1 MKKYRVFSLA
11 NEIGISITE
20 LIKYLKDLGIEVKGN
35 LSTIDEENANVV
47 KDLVLKD
54 KEERKKREK
63 ELKGNI
69 KIVEI
74 CKHLNISFKFLRP
87 YLLKWGL
94 VREDIDE
101 EIPFPVAARICNSFK
116 KPITDITPPLPKNFT
131 TRPPIVTVMGHID
144 HGKTTLLDYI
154 RKTNI
159 ALREKGGI
167 TQKIGASE
175 IEYKG
180 KKIIFIDTPGHEAF
194 TEMRIRGSFV
204 TDIVILV
211 VAADEGAKDQTIEAL
226 NHAKA
231 ANVPIIV
238 AVNKIDKEGA
248 DPDKVKQQMANYNL
262 LPEEWGGDTIFVNTS
277 AKTGIGVNE
286 LLENII
292 LLSEIEELS
301 KSDEKRAG
309 GTVIEAKLDPRVGP
323 TVNLVLQA
331 GVLKCGDWVMVGETY
346 GKVRMLTTT
355 NQKQVKEVVATSPI
369 ELIGLK
375 ETPLPGEVLV
385 GYESEESIKEKIE
398 KIEISKKEI
407 KEEKPVSLDDLFEK
421 LEEEKKLYL
430 ILKADTYGSL
440 EATKSVISSLDTGEI
455 KIEFIHTGVGSIN
468 ESDILLATASNAIIL
483 GFNTK
488 ENPMVKKIPERSRVK
503 VFLFDLIYDLQ
514 DWVIRFVKGM
524 VKPEFV
530 EIVVGKAEVKR
541 IFNIGG
547 LGPVAGSIVRE
558 GKIIR
563 DGNARVFRGSKLI
576 GEGKISSLKR
586 FKDDVREVLEGYE
599 CGIRVEGVKEIN
611 EGDIIEVY
619 ELKEKGS

>member
-11 NEIGISITE
+11 KEIGISTTE
-20 LIKYLKDLGIEVKGN
+20 LINYLKDLGVEVKGN

-94 VREDIDE
+94 VREEINED
-101 EIPFPVAARICNSFK
+101 IPFPVAARICNSFK
-116 KPITDITPPLPKNFT
+116 KPITDIVPPLPKNFVS
-131 TRPPIVTVMGHID
+131 RPPIVTVMGHID

-154 RKTNI
+154 RKTNV
-159 ALREKGGI
+159 ASREKGGI

-175 IEYKG
+175 IEFKG

-211 VAADEGAKDQTIEAL
+211 VAADEGAKEQTIEAL

-248 DPDKVKQQMANYNL
+248 DPDKIRQQMANYNL
-262 LPEEWGGDTIFVNTS
+262 LPEEWGGETIFVNTS
-277 AKTGIGVNE
+277 AKTGIGINE

-292 LLSEIEELS
+292 LISEIEELS
-301 KSDEKRAG
+301 KSNEKRAG

-331 GVLKCGDWVMVGETY
+331 GELKYGDWIMVGETY

-355 NQKQVKEVVATSPI
+355 NQKQVKEVVATSPVEI
-369 ELIGLK
+369 IGLK
-375 ETPLPGEVLV
+375 DTPLPGEVLI
-385 GYESEESIKEKIE
+385 GYESEEIIKEKIE
-398 KIEISKKEI
+398 KIELTRQEKKQ
-407 KEEKPVSLDDLFEK
+407 EKPVSIDELFEK

-440 EATKSVISSLDTGEI
+440 EAIKSVISSLDTGEI
-455 KIEFIHTGVGSIN
+455 KIEFVHTGVGGIN

-503 VFLFDLIYDLQ
+503 VFLFDLIYELQ
-514 DWVIRFVKGM
+514 EWVIRFVKGM

-530 EIVVGKAEVKR
+530 EIIVGKAEVKR

-547 LGPVAGSIVRE
+547 LGLVAGSIVRE
-558 GKIIR
+558 GKIVR
-563 DGNARVFRGSKLI
+563 EANARVFRGSKLI

-599 CGIRVEGVKEIN
+599 CGIRVENVKEIN

>member
-11 NEIGISITE
+11 NEIGISTTE

-54 KEERKKREK
+54 REEKKKREK

-159 ALREKGGI
+159 ALREKGSI

-211 VAADEGAKDQTIEAL
+211 VAADEGAKEQTIEAL

-323 TVNLVLQA
+323 TVNLILQA
-331 GVLKCGDWVMVGETY
+331 GVLKCGEWVMIGETY
-346 GKVRMLTTT
+346 GKVRMLTTA
-355 NQKQVKEVVATSPI
+355 NQKKVKEVVATTPI

-375 ETPLPGEVLV
+375 ETPFPGEVLI
-385 GYESEESIKEKIE
+385 GYESEELIKKRIE
-398 KIEISKKEI
+398 KIKISKKEI
-407 KEEKPVSLDDLFEK
+407 KQEKPISLDDLFEK

-440 EATKSVISSLDTGEI
+440 EAIKSVISSLDTGEI
-455 KIEFIHTGVGSIN
+455 KIEFIHTGVGGIN

-524 VKPEFV
+524 VKPEYV
-530 EIVVGKAEVKR
+530 EVIVGKAEVKR

-547 LGPVAGSIVRE
+547 LGLVAGSIVRE

-563 DGNARVFRGSKLI
+563 EGNARVFRGSKLI

>member
-11 NEIGISITE
+11 NEIGISTTE
-20 LIKYLKDLGIEVKGN
+20 LIKYLKDLGVEVKGN
-35 LSTIDEENANVV
+35 LSTIDEENANIV
-47 KDLVLKD
+47 KEIVLKD
-54 KEERKKREK
+54 KEERIKREK

-69 KIVEI
+69 KIVEV
-74 CKHLNISFKFLRP
+74 CKHLNISFKFLIP

-94 VREDIDE
+94 VREEIEE
-101 EIPFPVAARICNSFK
+101 EIPYPVAARICNSFK
-116 KPITDITPPLPKNFT
+116 KPITDIIPSLPKTFT
-131 TRPPIVTVMGHID
+131 PRPPIVTVMGHID

-159 ALREKGGI
+159 ALKEKGGI

-211 VAADEGAKDQTIEAL
+211 VAADEGAKEQTIEAL

-248 DPDKVKQQMANYNL
+248 DPDKVKQQIANYNL

-277 AKTGIGVNE
+277 AKNGFGVNE
-286 LLENII
+286 LLDNI
-292 LLSEIEELS
+292 LLVTEIEELS
-301 KSDEKRAG
+301 KSNEKRAG
-309 GTVIEAKLDPRVGP
+309 GTIIEAKLDPRVGP
-323 TVNLVLQA
+323 TVNLILQA
-331 GVLKCGDWVMVGETY
+331 GELKCGDWIMVGETY
-346 GKVRMLTTT
+346 GKVRMITTT
-355 NQKQVKEVVATSPI
+355 NQKQVREIMATSPI
-369 ELIGLK
+369 EIIGLK
-375 ETPLPGEVLV
+375 DTPFPGEVLI
-385 GYESEESIKEKIE
+385 GYESEEIIKEKL
-398 KIEISKKEI
+398 EILALSKKEI
-407 KEEKPVSLDDLFEK
+407 KQEKPISLDDIFEK
-421 LEEEKKLYL
+421 LEEEKKLNV
-430 ILKADTYGSL
+430 ILKADTFGSL
-440 EATKSVISSLDTGEI
+440 EAIKSVINSLDTGEI
-455 KIEFIHTGVGSIN
+455 KVEFIHTGVGSIN
-468 ESDILLATASNAIIL
+468 ESDILLATASNSIIL

-503 VFLFDLIYDLQ
+503 IFHFDLIYDLQ
-514 DWVIRFVKGM
+514 DWVVRFIKGM
-524 VKPEFV
+524 IKHEFV
-530 EIVVGKAEVKR
+530 EVVVGKAEVKR

-547 LGPVAGSIVRE
+547 LGLVLGSIVRE

-563 DGNARVFRGSKLI
+563 DLNAKIYRGNKLI
-576 GEGKISSLKR
+576 GEGKISSLRR
-586 FKDDVREVLEGYE
+586 FKDDVKEVLEGYE
-599 CGIRVEGVKEIN
+599 CGIRVEGVKEVN

>member
-11 NEIGISITE
+11 KEIGISTTE

-35 LSTIDEENANVV
+35 LSTIDEENAKVV

-54 KEERKKREK
+54 KEEREKREK

-69 KIVEI
+69 KIVEV
-74 CKHLNISFKFLRP
+74 CKHLNISFKFFRP

-94 VREDIDE
+94 VREEIDE

-116 KPITDITPPLPKNFT
+116 KPITDIIPSLPKTFT
-131 TRPPIVTVMGHID
+131 PRPPIVTVMGHID

-159 ALREKGGI
+159 ALKEKGGI

-175 IEYKG
+175 IEYNG

-211 VAADEGAKDQTIEAL
+211 VAADEGAKEQTIEAL
-226 NHAKA
+226 SHAKA

-262 LPEEWGGDTIFVNTS
+262 LPEEWGGETIFVNTS
-277 AKTGIGVNE
+277 AKNGVGVNE
-286 LLENII
+286 LLENI
-292 LLSEIEELS
+292 LLVAEIEELS
-301 KSDEKRAG
+301 KSNEKRAG
-309 GTVIEAKLDPRVGP
+309 GTIIEAKLDPRVGP
-323 TVNLVLQA
+323 TVNLILQA
-331 GVLKCGDWVMVGETY
+331 GELKCGDWIMVGETY
-346 GKVRMLTTT
+346 GKVRMITTP
-355 NQKQVKEVVATSPI
+355 NQKQAKEIISLSPI
-369 ELIGLK
+369 EIIGLK
-375 ETPLPGEVLV
+375 DTPFPGEVLI
-385 GYESEESIKEKIE
+385 GYESEEIIKEKME
-398 KIEISKKEI
+398 KLALSKKEI
-407 KEEKPVSLDDLFEK
+407 KQGKPISLDDIFEK
-421 LEEEKKLYL
+421 LDEEKKLNL
-430 ILKADTYGSL
+430 ILKADTFGSL
-440 EATKSVISSLDTGEI
+440 EAIKSVINSLDTREI
-455 KIEFIHTGVGSIN
+455 KVEFIHTGVGSIN

-488 ENPMVKKIPERSRVK
+488 ENPMVKKIPERSRIK
-503 VFLFDLIYDLQ
+503 VFIFDLIYDLQ
-514 DWVIRFVKGM
+514 DWVVRFIKGM
-524 VKPEFV
+524 IKPEFV
-530 EIVVGKAEVKR
+530 EVIIGKAEVKR

-547 LGPVAGSIVRE
+547 LGLVLGSIVRE

-563 DGNARVFRGSKLI
+563 DLNAKIYRGSKLI

-586 FKDDVREVLEGYE
+586 FKDDVKEVLEGYE

>member
-11 NEIGISITE
+11 NEIGISTTE

-94 VREDIDE
+94 VREDMDE

-530 EIVVGKAEVKR
+530 EIIVGKAEVKR

>member
-11 NEIGISITE
+11 KEIGISTTE
-20 LIKYLKDLGIEVKGN
+20 LINYLKDLGVEVKGN

-94 VREDIDE
+94 VREEINED
-101 EIPFPVAARICNSFK
+101 IPFPVAARICNSFK
-116 KPITDITPPLPKNFT
+116 KPITDIVPPLPKNFVS
-131 TRPPIVTVMGHID
+131 RPPIVTVMGHID

-154 RKTNI
+154 RKTNV
-159 ALREKGGI
+159 ASREKGGI

-175 IEYKG
+175 IEFKG

-211 VAADEGAKDQTIEAL
+211 VAADEGAKEQTVEAL

-248 DPDKVKQQMANYNL
+248 DPDKIRQQMANYNL
-262 LPEEWGGDTIFVNTS
+262 LPEEWGGETIFVNTS
-277 AKTGIGVNE
+277 AKTGIGINE

-292 LLSEIEELS
+292 LISEIEELS
-301 KSDEKRAG
+301 KSNEKRAG

-331 GVLKCGDWVMVGETY
+331 GELKYGDWIMVGETY

-355 NQKQVKEVVATSPI
+355 NQKQVKEVVATSPVEI
-369 ELIGLK
+369 IGLK
-375 ETPLPGEVLV
+375 DTPLPGEVLI
-385 GYESEESIKEKIE
+385 GYESEEIIKEKIE
-398 KIEISKKEI
+398 KIELTRQEKKQ
-407 KEEKPVSLDDLFEK
+407 EKPVSIDELFEK

-440 EATKSVISSLDTGEI
+440 EAIKSVISSLDTGEI
-455 KIEFIHTGVGSIN
+455 KIEFVHTGVGGIN

-503 VFLFDLIYDLQ
+503 VFLFDLIYELQ
-514 DWVIRFVKGM
+514 EWVIRFVKGM

-530 EIVVGKAEVKR
+530 EIIVGKAEVKR

-547 LGPVAGSIVRE
+547 LGLVAGSIVRE
-558 GKIIR
+558 GKIVR
-563 DGNARVFRGSKLI
+563 EANARVFRGSKLI

-599 CGIRVEGVKEIN
+599 CGIRVENVKEIN

>member
-11 NEIGISITE
+11 KEIGISTTE
-20 LIKYLKDLGIEVKGN
+20 LINYLKDLGVEVKGN

-94 VREDIDE
+94 VREDINED
-101 EIPFPVAARICNSFK
+101 IPFPVAARICNSFK
-116 KPITDITPPLPKNFT
+116 KPITDIVPPLPKNFVS
-131 TRPPIVTVMGHID
+131 RPPIVTVMGHID

-154 RKTNI
+154 RKTNV
-159 ALREKGGI
+159 ASREKGGI

-175 IEYKG
+175 IEFKG

-211 VAADEGAKDQTIEAL
+211 VAADEGAKEQTVEAL

-248 DPDKVKQQMANYNL
+248 DPDKIRQQMANYNL
-262 LPEEWGGDTIFVNTS
+262 LPEEWGGETIFVNTS
-277 AKTGIGVNE
+277 AKTGIGINE

-292 LLSEIEELS
+292 LISEIEELS
-301 KSDEKRAG
+301 KSNEKRAG

-331 GVLKCGDWVMVGETY
+331 GELKYGDWIMVGETY

-355 NQKQVKEVVATSPI
+355 NQKQVKEVVATSPVEI
-369 ELIGLK
+369 IGLK
-375 ETPLPGEVLV
+375 DTPLPGEVLI
-385 GYESEESIKEKIE
+385 GYESEEIIKEKIE
-398 KIEISKKEI
+398 KIELTRQEKKQ
-407 KEEKPVSLDDLFEK
+407 EKPVSIDDLFEK

-440 EATKSVISSLDTGEI
+440 EAIKSVISSLDTGEI
-455 KIEFIHTGVGSIN
+455 KIEFVHTGVGGIN

-503 VFLFDLIYDLQ
+503 VFLFDLIYELQ
-514 DWVIRFVKGM
+514 EWVIRFVKGM

-530 EIVVGKAEVKR
+530 EIIVGKAEVKR

-547 LGPVAGSIVRE
+547 LGLVAGSIVRE
-558 GKIIR
+558 GKIVR
-563 DGNARVFRGSKLI
+563 EANARVFRGSKLI

-599 CGIRVEGVKEIN
+599 CGIRVENVKEIN

>member
-11 NEIGISITE
+11 KEIGISTTE
-20 LIKYLKDLGIEVKGN
+20 LINYLKDLGVEVKGN

-54 KEERKKREK
+54 REERKKREK

-94 VREDIDE
+94 VREDINED
-101 EIPFPVAARICNSFK
+101 IPFPVAARICNSFK
-116 KPITDITPPLPKNFT
+116 KPITDIVPPLPKNFVS
-131 TRPPIVTVMGHID
+131 RPPIVTVMGHID

-154 RKTNI
+154 RKTNV
-159 ALREKGGI
+159 ASREKGGI

-175 IEYKG
+175 IEFKG

-211 VAADEGAKDQTIEAL
+211 VAADEGAKEQTIEAL

-248 DPDKVKQQMANYNL
+248 DPDKIKQQMANYNL
-262 LPEEWGGDTIFVNTS
+262 LPEEWGGETIFVNTS
-277 AKTGIGVNE
+277 AKTGIGINE

-292 LLSEIEELS
+292 LISEIEELS
-301 KSDEKRAG
+301 KSNEKRAG

-331 GVLKCGDWVMVGETY
+331 GELRYGDWIMIGETY

-355 NQKQVKEVVATSPI
+355 NQKQVKEVVATSPVEI
-369 ELIGLK
+369 IGLK
-375 ETPLPGEVLV
+375 DTPLPGEVLI
-385 GYESEESIKEKIE
+385 GYESEEIIKEKIE
-398 KIEISKKEI
+398 KIRVTKQEKKL
-407 KEEKPVSLDDLFEK
+407 EKPISIDDLFEK

-440 EATKSVISSLDTGEI
+440 EAIKSVISSLDTGEI
-455 KIEFIHTGVGSIN
+455 KIEFVHTGVGSIN

-503 VFLFDLIYDLQ
+503 VFLFDLIYELQ
-514 DWVIRFVKGM
+514 EWVIRFVKGM

-530 EIVVGKAEVKR
+530 EIIVGKAEVKR

-547 LGPVAGSIVRE
+547 LGLVAGSIVRE
-558 GKIIR
+558 GKIVR
-563 DGNARVFRGSKLI
+563 ELNARVFRGSKLI

-599 CGIRVEGVKEIN
+599 CGIRVENVKEIN

>member
-11 NEIGISITE
+11 KEIGISTSE
-20 LIKYLKDLGIEVKGN
+20 LINYLKDLGVEVKGN

-54 KEERKKREK
+54 KEEREKREK
-63 ELKGNI
+63 EFKGNI
-69 KIVEI
+69 NIKEI
-74 CKHLNISFKFLRP
+74 CKHLNITFNLLRP
-87 YLLKWGL
+87 YILKWGL
-94 VREDIDE
+94 VREDINE
-101 EIPFPVAARICNSFK
+101 EIPFPIAARICNSFK
-116 KPITDITPPLPKNFT
+116 KPLTKIVPPLPKDFIP
-131 TRPPIVTVMGHID
+131 RPPIVTVMGHID

-175 IEYKG
+175 IEYNG

-211 VAADEGAKDQTIEAL
+211 VAADEGAKEQTIEAL

-248 DPDKVKQQMANYNL
+248 DPDRVKQQMANYNL
-262 LPEEWGGDTIFVNTS
+262 LPEEWGGETIFVNTS
-277 AKTGIGVNE
+277 AKTGKGIDE
-286 LLENII
+286 LLESII
-292 LLSEIEELS
+292 LVSEIEELS
-301 KSDEKRAG
+301 KSNEKRPG
-309 GTVIEAKLDPRVGP
+309 GTVIEARLDPKVGP
-323 TVNLVLQA
+323 TVNLILQA
-331 GVLKCGDWVMVGETY
+331 GELKVGDWVMIGETY

-355 NQKQVKEVVATSPI
+355 NQKQVKEVLATAPI

-375 ETPLPGEVLV
+375 ETPLPGEVLI
-385 GYESEESIKEKIE
+385 GYESEEIIKQKLEKIE
-398 KIEISKKEI
+398 LMKKET
-407 KEEKPVSLDDLFEK
+407 KLEKPISLDELFEK
-421 LEEEKKLYL
+421 LEEEKKLHL

-440 EATKSVISSLDTGEI
+440 EAVKSVINSLDTGEI

-488 ENPMVKKIPERSRVK
+488 ENPMIKKLPERSRVK
-503 VFLFDLIYDLQ
+503 IFLFDLIYDLQ

-524 VKPEFV
+524 IKPEFV
-530 EIVVGKAEVKR
+530 EIVIGKAEVKK
-541 IFNIGG
+541 IFNISGVG
-547 LGPVAGSIVRE
+547 SIAGSIVKE
-558 GKIIR
+558 GKVLR
-563 DGNARVFRGSKLI
+563 DGNVRVYRGGKLV

-586 FKDDVREVLEGYE
+586 FKDDVKEVLEGYE
-599 CGIRVEGVKEIN
+599 CGIKVDGIKDIN

>member
-11 NEIGISITE
+11 NEIGISTTE

-94 VREDIDE
+94 VREDMDE

-211 VAADEGAKDQTIEAL
+211 VAADEGAKEQTIEAL

-385 GYESEESIKEKIE
+385 GYESEELIKEKIE

>member
-11 NEIGISITE
+11 NEIGISTTE

-94 VREDIDE
+94 VREDMDE

-211 VAADEGAKDQTIEAL
+211 VAADEGAKEQTIEAL

-398 KIEISKKEI
+398 RIEISKKEI

>member
-11 NEIGISITE
+11 NEIGISTTE

-54 KEERKKREK
+54 KEERTKREK
-63 ELKGNI
+63 EVKGNI

-94 VREDIDE
+94 VREDINE
-101 EIPFPVAARICNSFK
+101 EIPFPVASRICNSFK
-116 KPITDITPPLPKNFT
+116 KPITDITPPLPKTFT

-262 LPEEWGGDTIFVNTS
+262 LPEEWGGETIFVNTS

-292 LLSEIEELS
+292 LVSEIEELS

-323 TVNLVLQA
+323 TVNLILQA
-331 GVLKCGDWVMVGETY
+331 GELKCGDWIMIGETY
-346 GKVRMLTTT
+346 GKVRILTTP
-355 NQKQVKEVVATSPI
+355 NQKQVKEVIATSPI

-375 ETPLPGEVLV
+375 ETPLPGEILI
-385 GYESEESIKEKIE
+385 GYESEELIREKIE

-407 KEEKPVSLDDLFEK
+407 KQEKPISLDDLFEK

-430 ILKADTYGSL
+430 ILKTDTYGSL
-440 EATKSVISSLDTGEI
+440 EAIKSVINSLDTGEI
-455 KIEFIHTGVGSIN
+455 KVEFIHTGVGSIN

-503 VFLFDLIYDLQ
+503 VFLFELIYDLQ

-524 VKPEFV
+524 VKPEYV
-530 EIVVGKAEVKR
+530 EIIVGKAEVKR

-547 LGPVAGSIVRE
+547 LGLVAGSIVRE
-558 GKIIR
+558 GRIIR
-563 DGNARVFRGSKLI
+563 EGNARVFRGSKLI

>member
-11 NEIGISITE
+11 KEIGISTTE
-20 LIKYLKDLGIEVKGN
+20 LINYLKDLGVEVKGN

-94 VREDIDE
+94 VREEINED
-101 EIPFPVAARICNSFK
+101 IPFPVAARICNSFK
-116 KPITDITPPLPKNFT
+116 KPITDIVPPLPKNFVS
-131 TRPPIVTVMGHID
+131 RPPIVTVMGHID

-154 RKTNI
+154 RKTNV
-159 ALREKGGI
+159 ASREKGGI

-175 IEYKG
+175 IEFKE

-211 VAADEGAKDQTIEAL
+211 VAADEGAKEQTIEAL

-248 DPDKVKQQMANYNL
+248 DPDKIRQQMANYNL
-262 LPEEWGGDTIFVNTS
+262 LPEEWGGETIFVNTS
-277 AKTGIGVNE
+277 AKTGIGINE

-292 LLSEIEELS
+292 LISEIEELS
-301 KSDEKRAG
+301 KSNEKRAG

-331 GVLKCGDWVMVGETY
+331 GELKYGDWIMVGETY

-355 NQKQVKEVVATSPI
+355 NQKQVKEVVATSPVEI
-369 ELIGLK
+369 IGLK
-375 ETPLPGEVLV
+375 DTPLPGEVLI
-385 GYESEESIKEKIE
+385 GYESEEIIKEKIE
-398 KIEISKKEI
+398 KIELTRQEKKQ
-407 KEEKPVSLDDLFEK
+407 EKPVSIDELFEK

-440 EATKSVISSLDTGEI
+440 EAIKSVISSLDTGEI
-455 KIEFIHTGVGSIN
+455 KIEFVHTGVGGIN

-503 VFLFDLIYDLQ
+503 VFLFDLIYELQ
-514 DWVIRFVKGM
+514 EWVIRFVKGM

-530 EIVVGKAEVKR
+530 EIIVGKAEVKR

-547 LGPVAGSIVRE
+547 LGLVAGSIVRE
-558 GKIIR
+558 GKIVR
-563 DGNARVFRGSKLI
+563 EANARVFRGSKLI

-599 CGIRVEGVKEIN
+599 CGIRVENVKEIN

>member
-11 NEIGISITE
+11 NEIGISTTE

-94 VREDIDE
+94 VREDMDE

-211 VAADEGAKDQTIEAL
+211 VAADEGAKEQTIEAL

>member
-11 NEIGISITE
+11 KEIGISTTE
-20 LIKYLKDLGIEVKGN
+20 LINYLKDLGVEVKGN

-94 VREDIDE
+94 VREEINED
-101 EIPFPVAARICNSFK
+101 IPFPVAARICNSFK
-116 KPITDITPPLPKNFT
+116 KPITDIVPPLPKNFVS
-131 TRPPIVTVMGHID
+131 RPPIVTVMGHID

-154 RKTNI
+154 RKTNV
-159 ALREKGGI
+159 ASREKGGI

-175 IEYKG
+175 IEFKG

-211 VAADEGAKDQTIEAL
+211 VAADEGAKEQTVEAL

-248 DPDKVKQQMANYNL
+248 DPDKIRQQMANYNL
-262 LPEEWGGDTIFVNTS
+262 LPEEWGGETIFVNTS
-277 AKTGIGVNE
+277 AKTGIGINE

-292 LLSEIEELS
+292 LISEIEELS
-301 KSDEKRAG
+301 KSNEKRAG

-331 GVLKCGDWVMVGETY
+331 GELKYGDWIMVGETY

-355 NQKQVKEVVATSPI
+355 NQKQVKEVVATSPVEI
-369 ELIGLK
+369 IGLK
-375 ETPLPGEVLV
+375 DTPLPGEVLI
-385 GYESEESIKEKIE
+385 GYESEEIIKEKIE
-398 KIEISKKEI
+398 KIELTRQEKKQ
-407 KEEKPVSLDDLFEK
+407 EKPVSIDDLFEK

-440 EATKSVISSLDTGEI
+440 EAIKSVISSLDTGEI
-455 KIEFIHTGVGSIN
+455 KIEFVHTGVGGIN

-503 VFLFDLIYDLQ
+503 VFLFDLIYELQ
-514 DWVIRFVKGM
+514 EWVIRFVKGM

-530 EIVVGKAEVKR
+530 EIIVGKAEVKR

-547 LGPVAGSIVRE
+547 LGLVAGSIVRE
-558 GKIIR
+558 GKIVR
-563 DGNARVFRGSKLI
+563 EANARVFRGSKLI

-599 CGIRVEGVKEIN
+599 CGIRVENVKEIN

>member
-11 NEIGISITE
+11 NEIGISTTE
-20 LIKYLKDLGIEVKGN
+20 LIKYLKELGIEVKGN
-35 LSTIDEENANVV
+35 LSTIDEENANIV

-54 KEERKKREK
+54 KESRTKREK
-63 ELKGNI
+63 EVKGNI

-74 CKHLNISFKFLRP
+74 CKHLNISFKFLIP
-87 YLLKWGL
+87 YILKWGL
-94 VREDIDE
+94 VRENINE

-116 KPITDITPPLPKNFT
+116 KPITDILPPLPKNYK

-144 HGKTTLLDYI
+144 HGKTTLLDSI

-175 IEYKG
+175 IEFEG

-211 VAADEGAKDQTIEAL
+211 VAADEGAKEQTIEAL

-248 DPDKVKQQMANYNL
+248 DPDKVRQQMANYNL
-262 LPEEWGGDTIFVNTS
+262 LPEEWGGETIFVNTS
-277 AKTGIGVNE
+277 AKTGIGINE

-292 LLSEIEELS
+292 LISEIEELS
-301 KSDEKRAG
+301 KSDEKRPG

-323 TVNLVLQA
+323 TANLILQA
-331 GVLKCGDWVMVGETY
+331 GELKCGDWIMVGETY
-346 GKVRMLTTT
+346 GKVRMLTTA
-355 NQKQVKEVVATSPI
+355 NQKQVKEVEATAPVEI
-369 ELIGLK
+369 IGLK
-375 ETPLPGEVLV
+375 DTPLPGEILI
-385 GYESEESIKEKIE
+385 GYKSEGQIKEKIE
-398 KIEISKKEI
+398 KLEMAKKE
-407 KEEKPVSLDDLFEK
+407 KKQEKPISLDDLFEK
-421 LEEEKKLYL
+421 LEEEKKLNL
-430 ILKADTYGSL
+430 VLKTDTYGSL
-440 EATKSVISSLDTGEI
+440 EAIKSVINSLDTGDI
-455 KIEFIHTGVGSIN
+455 KIEFVHTGVGSIN

-503 VFLFDLIYDLQ
+503 VFLFDLIYELQ
-514 DWVIRFVKGM
+514 EWVVRFVKGM

-530 EIVVGKAEVKR
+530 ENTIGKAEVKQV
-541 IFNIGG
+541 FDIGG
-547 LGPVAGSIVRE
+547 LGLVAGSIVRE
-558 GKIIR
+558 GKIVR
-563 DGNARVFRGSKLI
+563 DANAKVFRGSKLI
-576 GEGKISSLKR
+576 GEGKVSSLKR
-586 FKDDVREVLEGYE
+586 FKDDVKEVLEGYE

>member
-11 NEIGISITE
+11 NEIGISTTE

-398 KIEISKKEI
+398 RIEISKKEI

-530 EIVVGKAEVKR
+530 EIIVGKAEVKR

>member
-11 NEIGISITE
+11 NEIGISTTE

-94 VREDIDE
+94 VREDMDE

-398 KIEISKKEI
+398 RIEISKREI

>member
-11 NEIGISITE
+11 NEIGISTTE

-483 GFNTK
+483 GFNTR

-530 EIVVGKAEVKR
+530 EIIVGKAEVKR

>member
-11 NEIGISITE
+11 NEIGISTTE
-20 LIKYLKDLGIEVKGN
+20 LIKYLKELGIEVKGN
-35 LSTIDEENANVV
+35 LSTIDEENANIV

-54 KEERKKREK
+54 KESRTKREK
-63 ELKGNI
+63 EVKGNI

-74 CKHLNISFKFLRP
+74 CRHLNISFKFLIP
-87 YLLKWGL
+87 YILKWGL
-94 VREDIDE
+94 VRENINE

-116 KPITDITPPLPKNFT
+116 KPITDILPPLPKSYKA
-131 TRPPIVTVMGHID
+131 RPPIVTVMGHID
-144 HGKTTLLDYI
+144 HGKTTLLDSI

-175 IEYKG
+175 IEYEE

-211 VAADEGAKDQTIEAL
+211 VAADEGAKEQTIEAL

-248 DPDKVKQQMANYNL
+248 DPDKVRQQMANYNL
-262 LPEEWGGDTIFVNTS
+262 LPEEWGGETIFVNTS
-277 AKTGIGVNE
+277 AKAGIGINE

-292 LLSEIEELS
+292 LISEIEELS
-301 KSDEKRAG
+301 KSDEKRPG

-323 TVNLVLQA
+323 TANLILQA
-331 GVLKCGDWVMVGETY
+331 GELKCGDWIMVGETY
-346 GKVRMLTTT
+346 GKVRMLTTA
-355 NQKQVKEVVATSPI
+355 NQKQVKEVEATSPVEI
-369 ELIGLK
+369 IGLK
-375 ETPLPGEVLV
+375 DTPLPGEILI
-385 GYESEESIKEKIE
+385 GYKSEGQIKEKIE
-398 KIEISKKEI
+398 KLEMAKKE
-407 KEEKPVSLDDLFEK
+407 KKQEKPISLDDLFEK
-421 LEEEKKLYL
+421 LEEEKKLNL
-430 ILKADTYGSL
+430 VLKTDTYGSL
-440 EATKSVISSLDTGEI
+440 EAIKSVINSLDTGDI
-455 KIEFIHTGVGSIN
+455 KIEFVHTGVGSIN

-503 VFLFDLIYDLQ
+503 VFLFDLIYELQ
-514 DWVIRFVKGM
+514 EWVVRFVKGM

-530 EIVVGKAEVKR
+530 ENTIGKAEVKQV
-541 IFNIGG
+541 FDIGG
-547 LGPVAGSIVRE
+547 LGLVAGSIVRE
-558 GKIIR
+558 GKIVR
-563 DGNARVFRGSKLI
+563 DANAKVFRGSKLI
-576 GEGKISSLKR
+576 GEGKVSSLKR
-586 FKDDVREVLEGYE
+586 FKDDVKEVLEGYE